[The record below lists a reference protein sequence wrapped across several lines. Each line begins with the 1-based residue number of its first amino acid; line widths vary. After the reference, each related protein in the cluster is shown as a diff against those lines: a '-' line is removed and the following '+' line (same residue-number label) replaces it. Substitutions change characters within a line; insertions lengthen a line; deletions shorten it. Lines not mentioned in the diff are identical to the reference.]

1 MECDRCTALKVMTW
15 EPDGTVSRVR
25 YAYPDGYT
33 SNGMGRVTSGGMKAM
48 RVAMRGRVNYR

>member
-1 MECDRCTALKVMTW
+1 MTW